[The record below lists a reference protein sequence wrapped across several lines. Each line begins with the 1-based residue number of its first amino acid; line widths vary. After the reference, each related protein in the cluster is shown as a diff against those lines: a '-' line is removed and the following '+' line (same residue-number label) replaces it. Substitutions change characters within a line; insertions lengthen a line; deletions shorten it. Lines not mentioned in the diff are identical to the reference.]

1 MGRLF
6 LTTGDYISNS
16 NGMDAIVNAANKYMA
31 YGSGICGAIY
41 VAAGVELIDYC
52 KNTYIEDMVNNE
64 VRITPGFKL
73 NMDIIH
79 ILAPKAFEE
88 ENPIDELMK
97 SYKNLLDSILRKGY
111 KKVLVCS
118 IGTGI
123 HGYKHEDV
131 ANPIIR
137 LLNNFC
143 KINDVEIY
151 FNNLYPL
158 YKDVYLKEYLNI
170 NFINLKDDLSKL
182 NVDEMINYLRN
193 NNLIENDIKLKY
205 KNFCKDKELEDLCL
219 SEKLMCLQYTLENF
233 KVTKE
238 QIMILIESMGD

>member
-16 NGMDAIVNAANKYMA
+16 NGMDAIVNAANKYMIS
-31 YGSGICGAIY
+31 GSGICGAVY

-79 ILAPKAFEE
+79 VLAPKAFEE
-88 ENPIDELMK
+88 QQPVEELMK
-97 SYKNLLDSILRKGY
+97 SYKNLLDTILRKGY

-131 ANPIIR
+131 AYPIIQ

-158 YKDVYLKEYLNI
+158 YKDVYL
-170 NFINLKDDLSKL
+170 
-182 NVDEMINYLRN
+182 
-193 NNLIENDIKLKY
+193 
-205 KNFCKDKELEDLCL
+205 
-219 SEKLMCLQYTLENF
+219 
-233 KVTKE
+233 
-238 QIMILIESMGD
+238 